1 MNTPE
6 EYAATI
12 DTPPNILKMN
22 RTAIAANAVRSI
34 DMKMY
39 EYRLLTS
46 AVWTDVLLVILVKV
60 CNT

>member
-12 DTPPNILKMN
+12 DTPPNIPKMN

-39 EYRLLTS
+39 ECRLLTS
-46 AVWTDVLLVILVKV
+46 AVWTGVLLVILVKV